1 MGNFLIYRELDGRE
15 SLHQKHRFEGTSIQT
30 SYMSRYQQAPH
41 YLLEEEI
48 ESEESLF
55 NSLSNEER
63 NRERNLVG
71 SLTDTYKFR
80 KGGLIKKTISI
91 HLNGSTQHLISYYT
105 KSDVIE
111 SKLPTPSSISELSS
125 LQIPPELLLRQ
136 SFRVPPSVEF
146 AELMLKR
153 PSLSPSSTNSSTSSN
168 SSSRRI
174 SNVAA
179 NMVHQHHQQ
188 FPFQDHQRDHHSL
201 CKFPCML

>member
-1 MGNFLIYRELDGRE
+1 
-15 SLHQKHRFEGTSIQT
+15 
-30 SYMSRYQQAPH
+30 MSRYQQAPH
-41 YLLEEEI
+41 YLLEEDM
-48 ESEESLF
+48 ESEENIF
-55 NSLSNEER
+55 DNLSNEER

-111 SKLPTPSSISELSS
+111 SKLATPSSISELSS
-125 LQIPPELLLRQ
+125 LQIAPELLLRQ

-168 SSSRRI
+168 SSARRI
-174 SNVAA
+174 SNVTT
-179 NMVHQHHQQ
+179 NMTQHFPYQDQQ
-188 FPFQDHQRDHHSL
+188 REDHSL
-201 CKFPCML
+201 CKSVRHNLHLT